1 MAFVE
6 KGCFQAL
13 TAVIIVVNVITVV
26 MELDQPTWEHTFFYL
41 DCLLLS
47 FYMFELVCRMW
58 HFGGNFFC
66 GELWRALLNVL
77 DVVVVLG
84 GILDTWV
91 LPHLLPKTH
100 RRSFWKPAWATLRL
114 LRLMRVFKIFRILLE
129 SDLTWTEK
137 PPFQTFIGVVIAIN
151 SVLMGLE
158 TDYEWNGW
166 FYLEHIFLA
175 IYLFELTLRLKRLGW
190 FFFSCRSADIIWNLL
205 DFVMISCSAID
216 VWAMPLVC
224 LLAEPSVGDAEDGG
238 EGPAGLRVRH
248 AMMLMRMLRLM
259 RILRLVKFVQ
269 TVRPL
274 YVLVT
279 GVAAAVQGVVWVLVL
294 VFTVIYALGIVS
306 TRLIGH
312 GMIFT
317 HAQSPEVVGPFKSVP
332 ESMFTLFRIMSS
344 ASSASEQFAL
354 ERVLQSWPFGRFA
367 FAFFL
372 VTSSWTLLSILTAV
386 VSENMITTTGEQE
399 MERRI
404 ISAEL
409 DRSNH
414 KSALSCLFQQIDKRA
429 DGLLD
434 EAELNAFLDEAD
446 NHVKTAKICRVPV
459 RDVRDVL
466 QTLHLYEHPVTVE
479 TFVDQLLDVG
489 RPVTEKSMMK
499 LEALLTTGNARL
511 QELSESILQQ
521 TKDVAH
527 ESRLKIEA
535 MEERVSGI
543 QRSMDALQRHFARF
557 DERSAALAQTV
568 STTKAKLETHSES
581 LLASIGEVSIGFKSF
596 SFSGDVVV
604 ASFRDIARELRLYA
618 AENQVRLEHL
628 LDTKFREHAEVT
640 RIVEGYAANIA
651 KADAGPSH
659 APSEKLA
666 DPTTAL
672 AEESVSQLEWK
683 PRALDESLV
692 APAGPASQPRL
703 SPQNANDTQP
713 VCVRRA
719 A

>member
-6 KGCFQAL
+6 KGWFQLL
-13 TAVIIVVNVITVV
+13 TAVIIIVNVITIV
-26 MELDQPTWEHTFFYL
+26 MELDQPTWKHTFFDL

-58 HFGGNFFC
+58 HFRGKFFC
-66 GELWRALLNVL
+66 GNLSRTLSNIL
-77 DVVVVLG
+77 DVLVVLAG
-84 GILDTWV
+84 VMDTWV
-91 LPHLLPKTH
+91 LPHLPAKTH

-114 LRLMRVFKIFRILLE
+114 LRLMRVLKIFRIFLE
-129 SDLTWTEK
+129 SDLTWTEA
-137 PPFQTFIGVVIAIN
+137 PPFQAFVGVVIALN
-151 SVLMGLE
+151 SMVMGLE

-175 IYLFELTLRLKRLGW
+175 IYSFELIVRLKRFGC
-190 FFFSCRSADIIWNLL
+190 FFFSFRNVDIIWNLL
-205 DFVMISCSAID
+205 DFFMISCSAVD
-216 VWAMPLVC
+216 VWAMPLVV
-224 LLAEPSVGDAEDGG
+224 LLAKPFVGDAEDGG
-238 EGPAGLRVRH
+238 KALGGLGVRH
-248 AMMLMRMLRLM
+248 AMMMMRMLRLM
-259 RILRLVKFVQ
+259 RTLRLVKLIH

-274 YVLVT
+274 YVLVM
-279 GVAAAVQGVVWVLVL
+279 GVASAVQGVVWVLVL
-294 VFTVIYALGIVS
+294 VFTVIYAMAIVT

-312 GMIFT
+312 EMIFT
-317 HAQSPEVVGPFKSVP
+317 HPPSPEVIAPFQNVA

-344 ASSASEQFAL
+344 ASSDSEQRAL
-354 ERVLQSWPFGRFA
+354 EQVLQEWPFGRFA

-386 VSENMITTTGEQE
+386 VSENMITTTSDQE
-399 MERRI
+399 MERRV

-409 DRSNH
+409 DRKNH
-414 KSALSCLFQQIDKRA
+414 KLALTGLFEQIDGHA
-429 DGLLD
+429 DGVLD
-434 EAELNAFLDEAD
+434 QAELDAFLDVAEQ
-446 NHVKTAKICRVPV
+446 NVRTAKICRVPV

-479 TFVDQLLDVG
+479 TFVDQLVDVS

-521 TKDVAH
+521 TTDVAL
-527 ESRLKIEA
+527 ESRLKIKA